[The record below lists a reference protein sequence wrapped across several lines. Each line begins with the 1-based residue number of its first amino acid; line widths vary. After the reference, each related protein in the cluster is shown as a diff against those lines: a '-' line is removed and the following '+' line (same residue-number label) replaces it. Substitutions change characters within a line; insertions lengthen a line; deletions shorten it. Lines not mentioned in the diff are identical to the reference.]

1 MLGDVGSA
9 SPDKYKVYVCEKTNP
24 PLNERA
30 TKRNEGRRKKRW
42 SRFEKSDALEERR
55 RKNDGPA

>member
-9 SPDKYKVYVCEKTNP
+9 SPDKYKVYVCENTNP

-30 TKRNEGRRKKRW
+30 TKRNEGRKKRW